1 MYKEYKLKQ
10 KNTQKRGR
18 VKPDFELLPQDQV
31 APSVVS
37 QPVRNFIQY
46 THLNQAGEPL
56 SIKTVDTNII
66 RVLKN
71 TTIGFSAVVEDPSN
85 TLDPYDTTNLKFV
98 WKVNDSEIYDLSSL
112 NGGKGTS
119 QVYLDGEF
127 VTPAINGEYF
137 LEVSNKFGTTASEK
151 FTIEVI
157 DQELNPLL
165 NKNLIKN
172 STGNKGVED
181 WDLADDIIVKQMED
195 SKGWT
200 QNFASIVNAA
210 SVQVQREA
218 RDNPS
223 IVSYDP
229 RLKYERPFIYC
240 RSNNY
245 INMNEAWNEV
255 TFKDNMNRLDSWG
268 YREYA
273 PQITD
278 NEKPWAPFNQFFPSP
293 YTVDEYNGNSGLVN
307 KSSLIND
314 FGTLPTYFTRDKIK
328 FVKDGGKPKSQM
340 SQVVDVSDIADL
352 IDGNVTGI
360 NKLNAHF
367 FTYLGTGISKYN
379 YVLRDINNT
388 VVKTLN
394 TYILDKQNWGFFLT
408 NKQFNKYQ
416 IPAEVVRI
424 DLEPIVSDIVDVN
437 IDCIGVDGSV
447 LKRETILGPRE
458 KDIFAVKERF
468 LISTYVNK
476 LFNAVTNFDLRKD
489 LDVYIF
495 GIKYFTIGAPKITT
509 VRTGITT
516 RTEIVSKNANTNWLK
531 KYYPEYK
538 GPMDDWSAQKWE
550 TGDFTLKGFDRGAAA
565 MFGYNKNIQ
574 IPAKTRQ
581 IKVTIDFTHNSTAIN
596 DANAEPTVNWTD
608 EDIYGEHLEGGG
620 LYEYNFP
627 KTAVTQTKLL
637 VTTEQ
642 PKINSTYPTYYLP
655 IQNVWKVQ
663 KRLLTKDIH
672 DETKGSPVFNYTD
685 GTPEQITDPTTVLYK
700 TKPTLQK
707 KFDKTTLALSQIEPQ
722 LDPNIATNDRPLK

>member
-10 KNTQKRGR
+10 KSTQKRGR

-37 QPVRNFIQY
+37 QPIRNFIQY

-56 SIKTVDTNII
+56 SVKTVDTNII

-98 WKVNDSEIYDLSSL
+98 WKVNDSEIYGLSSL

-119 QVYLDGEF
+119 QVYLDGES

-137 LEVSNKFGTTASEK
+137 LEVSNKFGITASEK

-157 DQELNPLL
+157 NQELNPLL

-172 STGNKGVED
+172 STGNKGLED
-181 WDLADDIIVKQMED
+181 WELADDIVVKQMED

-218 RDNPS
+218 RDNPN
-223 IVSYDP
+223 IVSYDS
-229 RLKYERPFIYC
+229 RVRYEKPFVYC
-240 RSNNY
+240 RTNNY
-245 INMNEAWNEV
+245 VNMNEAWNEV
-255 TFKDNMNRLDSWG
+255 TFKGNMNGLYQWG
-268 YREYA
+268 YKEFA
-273 PQITD
+273 PQIID
-278 NEKPWAPFNQFFPSP
+278 NEKPWASFNQFFPSP
-293 YTVDEYNGNSGLVN
+293 YTIDEYNGNNGLLN
-307 KSSLIND
+307 KSSLIDD

-340 SQVVDVSDIADL
+340 SQVVDISDIADL
-352 IDGNVTGI
+352 VDGNVTGI

-367 FTYLGTGISKYN
+367 FTYIGTGISKYN
-379 YVLRDINNT
+379 YILRDADNR

-408 NKQFNKYQ
+408 NKAFNKYQ
-416 IPAEVVRI
+416 IPPEVVRI
-424 DLEPIVSDIVDVN
+424 DLEPVTSDIVDIN
-437 IDCIGVDGSV
+437 IDCIGVDGSI

-476 LFNAVTNFDLRKD
+476 LFNYITNFDNNI
-489 LDVYIF
+489 DVYVF
-495 GIKYFTIGAPKITT
+495 DIKYFKL
-509 VRTGITT
+509 VKGINFET
-516 RTEIVSKNANTNWLK
+516 NNPNTNWLK
-531 KYYPEYK
+531 AHYPKYV
-538 GPMDDWSAQKWE
+538 GLTDDWSAQKWE
-550 TGDFTLKGFDRGAAA
+550 KGEYVLKGFDKGAAA

-581 IKVTIDFTHNSTAIN
+581 IKVAVDFIHYSTAIN
-596 DANAEPTVNWTD
+596 DANAEPIVNWTD
-608 EDIYGEHLEGGG
+608 EDIYGEHLEDGG

-637 VTTEQ
+637 ITTEQ
-642 PKINSTYPTYYLP
+642 PKTNSTYPTYYLP

-663 KRLLTKDIH
+663 KTLLTKNVH
-672 DETKGSPVFNYTD
+672 DETKGNPVFNYTD
-685 GTPEQITDPTTVLYK
+685 GKSKITDAVFATIS
-700 TKPTLQK
+700 KPTLQQT
-707 KFDKTTLALSQIEPQ
+707 FDSTKLSLSDTEPQ
-722 LDPNIATNDRPLK
+722 LNPNTFLATNKRPLK